1 MRSIMYHYIRD
12 KSKTYPYYN
21 SLQKK
26 KFIAQVKKFSK
37 TGLICS
43 LDELFSQNNKYLLT
57 FDDGLK
63 DHIFAAEILKKN
75 NATGIFFIPTL
86 PLKKNIILDVH
97 KTHLLIGRFKG
108 SEILSE
114 LEKYLIKYKIKSY
127 INSKEK
133 HHYKTAY
140 ENQKDEDL
148 KKEFKRIM
156 NYYGDLE
163 LKKKILD
170 FLLKKFEINIKP
182 KDYYLNKREIKHIE
196 SLGMIIGSH
205 AESHT
210 LLSRLNY
217 KKQFAELKNSK
228 TFLEK
233 IINKNVDTF
242 CYPYGGKFSYNHYTL
257 KILKKLKYKLAF
269 SVNYKDISFKE
280 IIKKPFELPRY
291 DCNLF

>member
-1 MRSIMYHYIRD
+1 MYHYIRD